1 MVSNSVKGKEL
12 AAELENFN
20 LYLILNKT
28 KNGKDLQLG
37 FSIRSILLKYLGLK
51 TIYLGSIEDDDD
63 HILKCLND
71 GNIFM
76 QKYSSERSAKEVE
89 SISLNLLNSRQPKIS
104 EIYNGWEQHRYI
116 L

>member
-51 TIYLGSIEDDDD
+51 
-63 HILKCLND
+63 
-71 GNIFM
+71 
-76 QKYSSERSAKEVE
+76 
-89 SISLNLLNSRQPKIS
+89 P
-104 EIYNGWEQHRYI
+104 YI
-116 L
+116 